1 MQVKL
6 AGKWEVGGEL
16 TQLVERILSSSNN
29 PVTSVEKLLSE
40 RYGGRGPFTAELG
53 IALSFCLREPT
64 VTRVCEKLRQW
75 VKNGGCEGEE
85 PSGVGIAGDGSCH
98 HGCRGGLS

>member
-6 AGKWEVGGEL
+6 AGQWEVGGEL

-75 VKNGGCEGEE
+75 VKNGGCEG
-85 PSGVGIAGDGSCH
+85 
-98 HGCRGGLS
+98 